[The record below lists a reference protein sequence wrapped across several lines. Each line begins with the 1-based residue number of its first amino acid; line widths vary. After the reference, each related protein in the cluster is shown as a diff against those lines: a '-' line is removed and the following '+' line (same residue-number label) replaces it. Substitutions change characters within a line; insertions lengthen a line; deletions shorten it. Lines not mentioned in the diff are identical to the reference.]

1 MEDMIRNIKDDVY
14 DIRKGDDDHVDY
26 NSECLYNVPGPRIL
40 HDDVLLPHFKEL
52 ADAIQVSSDFGEVN
66 IRNIELHPSALKIL
80 MPAMENNVTEI
91 YMRLMTLPTMEC
103 YEIIA
108 PTIRRNR
115 TLERLR
121 WRGNAIVS
129 EKQADLLIETIIDN
143 QSIKSVFL
151 QRCFNQ
157 EGVNA
162 CRALVSLL
170 TSGRSFRLL
179 DFGTNPQIEILFM
192 NGNELKDR
200 GAGMIAQALV
210 KNTNQLQLDIGRNS
224 ITNAGLERIRTALY
238 DPSSLNAMESCNH
251 TCWVAGIAGNDRYM
265 TPQQRRHCKLYQLLS
280 TRHAEGSNARHLNA
294 ELGEETDI
302 TKLVPR
308 VLERV
313 GLCSVD
319 LC

>member
-14 DIRKGDDDHVDY
+14 DIRKGDDDHVDF

-129 EKQADLLIETIIDN
+129 EKKT
-143 QSIKSVFL
+143 
-151 QRCFNQ
+151 
-157 EGVNA
+157 
-162 CRALVSLL
+162 
-170 TSGRSFRLL
+170 
-179 DFGTNPQIEILFM
+179 
-192 NGNELKDR
+192 
-200 GAGMIAQALV
+200 
-210 KNTNQLQLDIGRNS
+210 
-224 ITNAGLERIRTALY
+224 RI
-238 DPSSLNAMESCNH
+238 C
-251 TCWVAGIAGNDRYM
+251 
-265 TPQQRRHCKLYQLLS
+265 
-280 TRHAEGSNARHLNA
+280 
-294 ELGEETDI
+294 
-302 TKLVPR
+302 
-308 VLERV
+308 
-313 GLCSVD
+313 
-319 LC
+319 

>member
-52 ADAIQVSSDFGEVN
+52 ADAIQVSSDFGEAN
-66 IRNIELHPSALKIL
+66 ICNIELCPSALKIL

-129 EKQADLLIETIIDN
+129 EKKT
-143 QSIKSVFL
+143 
-151 QRCFNQ
+151 
-157 EGVNA
+157 
-162 CRALVSLL
+162 
-170 TSGRSFRLL
+170 
-179 DFGTNPQIEILFM
+179 
-192 NGNELKDR
+192 
-200 GAGMIAQALV
+200 
-210 KNTNQLQLDIGRNS
+210 
-224 ITNAGLERIRTALY
+224 RI
-238 DPSSLNAMESCNH
+238 C
-251 TCWVAGIAGNDRYM
+251 
-265 TPQQRRHCKLYQLLS
+265 
-280 TRHAEGSNARHLNA
+280 
-294 ELGEETDI
+294 
-302 TKLVPR
+302 
-308 VLERV
+308 
-313 GLCSVD
+313 
-319 LC
+319 